1 MSMQFT
7 ARIPARSFGFESEH
21 TVLGFEPTHIATPA
35 ARSITPDPEHLFEAE
50 FFEEMRLWWEWDDTR
65 SPLYISGPSGC
76 GKTSTVLQF
85 LARVHAPAVT
95 VTCRRRTEKSDL
107 IGQWGMDGSGG
118 FAWFDG
124 PAAVAWRYGCVL
136 VINEFSLAP
145 PEVWVAVNDLFEGD
159 ALYIERT
166 GEIVPRHPNARV
178 IITDNCRCAG
188 AGFESAYLARNAQD
202 TSTLERFWHIEA
214 KWPAPEAE
222 TALLMRKT
230 AAAASGIEPER
241 HAAIVKG
248 LLAFASRTRAEPKA
262 ANAISCSYGKPEA
275 PAVRAVSPR
284 VLIRFAQT
292 LLTLLS
298 QQAPVED
305 PVAMALNVAFANG
318 CTREEAF
325 ALQQLAHFELA
336 GLTGPRRT
344 SKGRRA
350 G

>member
-21 TVLGFEPTHIATPA
+21 TVLGFEPTHIATLA

-124 PAAVAWRYGCVL
+124 PAAIAWRYGCVL

-166 GEIVPRHPNARV
+166 GGIPTHASSSP
-178 IITDNCRCAG
+178 T
-188 AGFESAYLARNAQD
+188 
-202 TSTLERFWHIEA
+202 
-214 KWPAPEAE
+214 
-222 TALLMRKT
+222 T
-230 AAAASGIEPER
+230 AAVQEPVLR
-241 HAAIVKG
+241 ARTSRAMR
-248 LLAFASRTRAEPKA
+248 RTRAPSSASGTSRQSGLRRRPK
-262 ANAISCSYGKPEA
+262 
-275 PAVRAVSPR
+275 PR
-284 VLIRFAQT
+284 F
-292 LLTLLS
+292 
-298 QQAPVED
+298 
-305 PVAMALNVAFANG
+305 
-318 CTREEAF
+318 
-325 ALQQLAHFELA
+325 
-336 GLTGPRRT
+336 
-344 SKGRRA
+344 
-350 G
+350 